1 MEARTHTSA
10 LEESAIIERVA
21 RIVFSVRGAKPDYT
35 VLAAELESAVPFD
48 VFGVVLLRHD
58 RQAVRVTVCQ
68 REEGG
73 AWKARLHQHPLTDS
87 MLEQVL
93 QQPELQVR
101 DYPEGLD
108 GAPSSS
114 GDALSSYHQL
124 RSTLIAPL
132 TVENRVLGTLE
143 LGSTTLH
150 TYADQHLQ
158 RLVDAV
164 VRMLAAAIESVQLGG
179 NAAIQDRQRQA
190 LKDVSRA
197 LTSKMELSTVLQQI
211 VIGVSKALSVSSFI
225 VLLNRHTNTLYLEAQ
240 AGVAPELLNHILQQ
254 QGSMSE
260 KNIFWQTLK
269 RRQPLTSQDI
279 ATDEHYPDSQL
290 LAIELGLHSLY
301 CYPLIT
307 GSAVYGMLVL
317 CSTEAGGFTPL
328 KSDILAL
335 FANQATV
342 AIHNGM
348 LFTSFNQRK
357 RFQAAIEQF
366 DRSQQERDSRTADE
380 QLYEELKLFKEI
392 RAEAQHTFGL
402 NFSHMMRWMSE
413 QLLTQNERSLQAMR
427 SAIENEHTFDP
438 FTTSLENEQL
448 LPSALFLEES
458 SLQPDVANAE
468 TQALLAQTAESALT
482 RAAMIGELSR
492 LITHLKQSTNWVRD
506 PWFVVD
512 LDGYCLYMNPAA
524 RQWCEWSLETISTD
538 YYLQMQMFVS
548 SVVQGQAMG
557 PSIEEVFSR
566 LLPRIRATDEARNYL
581 QDFTQDSIYRQEF
594 RCVLADEPLET
605 ATQSQAE
612 MEGSAARKD
621 TAASD
626 HHYQFTR
633 YPLYTQ
639 SGQLEA
645 IALQVQDITEQV
657 REEKNRS
664 ALLSAFSH
672 DLRTPLTT
680 IKAAVTGLL
689 QADLVWN
696 EEDRNEM
703 LVDIDSE
710 ADHLTMLVNALIELS
725 RIEMGAMELKLEW
738 CDVTEILYTSITK
751 LQRALGHRQLQPQLQ
766 HSLPLVYADH
776 ARLGQVFYNLVE
788 NATRH
793 SPDGTTISLFIDIL
807 QNEREELRVRIIDQG
822 VKIPEHECERVF
834 TSFQSQAT
842 SYGNSLALA
851 TCKGIIE
858 ALGGHIWAEAA
869 DGGGSCFTF
878 LLPIHPQTVVYME
891 EKLLA
896 ELDEDDT
903 KSRTRS

>member
-35 VLAAELESAVPFD
+35 VLAAELELAVPFD

-68 REEGG
+68 RDEGR
-73 AWKARLHQHPLTDS
+73 AWKARLHQYPLTDS

-93 QQPELQVR
+93 RNPSLQVH

-108 GAPSSS
+108 GSPSSS
-114 GDALSSYHQL
+114 GDVLSSYHQL

-132 TVENRVLGTLE
+132 MVENRVLGTLE
-143 LGSTTLH
+143 LGSTGLH

-164 VRMLAAAIESVQLGG
+164 VKMLAAAIEGVQLGG

-190 LKDVSRA
+190 LKDVSQA
-197 LTSKMELSTVLQQI
+197 LTSKMELPTVLQQI
-211 VIGVSKALSVSSFI
+211 VAGVSNALSVSSFML
-225 VLLNRHTNTLYLEAQ
+225 LLNRRSHTLYLEAQ
-240 AGVAPELLNHILQQ
+240 SEVDPKPLERILQQ
-254 QGSMSE
+254 QGRVSE
-260 KNIFWQTLK
+260 KNIFWQTLM
-269 RRQPLTSQDI
+269 RRQPLGSQDI
-279 ATDEHYPDSQL
+279 ANDEHYPVNQP
-290 LAIELGLHSLY
+290 LASELGLHSLY
-301 CYPLIT
+301 CYPLAT
-307 GSAVYGMLVL
+307 GSAVYGILAL
-317 CSTEAGGFTPL
+317 CSTEVGGFTPL

-348 LFTSFNQRK
+348 LLTSLDQR
-357 RFQAAIEQF
+357 RQFQAAIEQF
-366 DRSQQERDSRTADE
+366 DLLQSVYEESTTDE
-380 QLYEELKLFKEI
+380 QLYEELRIFKEI
-392 RAEAQHTFGL
+392 RAHAQHTYGL
-402 NFSHMMRWMSE
+402 NFSQLMHWISE
-413 QLLTQNERSLQAMR
+413 QLLTQGERNLQSIR
-427 SAIENEHTFDP
+427 YAIESKQTNDP
-438 FTTSLENEQL
+438 LISSLPTEP
-448 LPSALFLEES
+448 LPSSALLFES
-458 SLQPDVANAE
+458 SPFQPGAANVE
-468 TQALLAQTAESALT
+468 PPALLTQPSESALT
-482 RAAMIGELSR
+482 HVAMIGELNR
-492 LITHLKQSTNWVRD
+492 LIGHLNQATNWVRD
-506 PWFVVD
+506 PWFIVD

-524 RQWCEWSLETISTD
+524 RQWCEWHLETMATE
-538 YYLQMQMFVS
+538 YYPHMQLLVS
-548 SVVQGQAMG
+548 PVVQGRSVR
-557 PSIEEVFSR
+557 PSIEEVFSH
-566 LLPRIRATDEARNYL
+566 LLPRMRNNDEVRAYL
-581 QDFTQDSIYRQEF
+581 RDFTQESIYRQAF
-594 RCVLADEPLET
+594 RCILAEEPLDTMAQSCSEGV
-605 ATQSQAE
+605 ASQAQQ
-612 MEGSAARKD
+612 D
-621 TAASD
+621 NAASD
-626 HHYQFTR
+626 HHYQLHC

-639 SGQLEA
+639 ARQLEG

-738 CDVTEILYTSITK
+738 CDVSEILYATIAK
-751 LQRALGHRQLQPQLQ
+751 LQRALGHRQLRLRLQ
-766 HSLPLVYADH
+766 DSLPLIYADH
-776 ARLGQVFYNLVE
+776 ARLGQILYNLIE

-793 SPDGTTISLFIDIL
+793 SSDYKEIFLLIDVV
-807 QNEREELRVRIIDQG
+807 QDEGEELRVRVIDQG
-822 VKIPEHECERVF
+822 VSVPEHERERIF
-834 TSFQSQAT
+834 TSFQSHA
-842 SYGNSLALA
+842 SFYGNGLALA

-858 ALGGHIWAEAA
+858 AHQGRIWAETA
-869 DGGGSCFTF
+869 DGEGTCFTF
-878 LLPIHPQTVVYME
+878 LLPIHPQTMNH
-891 EKLLA
+891 
-896 ELDEDDT
+896 
-903 KSRTRS
+903 RSEQGTERG